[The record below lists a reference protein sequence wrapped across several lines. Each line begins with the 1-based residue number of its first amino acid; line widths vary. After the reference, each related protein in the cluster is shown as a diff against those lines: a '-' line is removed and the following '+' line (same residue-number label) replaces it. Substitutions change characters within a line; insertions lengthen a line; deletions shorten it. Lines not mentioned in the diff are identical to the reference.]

1 MADKA
6 LEGLSV
12 LEYCTGI
19 SGPYCTKLMADLGAD
34 VTKIESPEVG
44 DDARRRPPFPDG
56 RIHPDKSGLFIY
68 LNTNKLG
75 ITLNPATPKGKEIFI
90 KLVEDVDVLVVDKP
104 PGFMESLGLGYDV
117 LKGLNPGLIM
127 TSITPFGLSG
137 PYKDYKAYQIN
148 ASHVSGQGY
157 MLPIPAEDPDRAPV
171 MMGGNSS
178 DYDPGIVAAIAVMGA
193 YFFKGVTGKGQSIEL
208 SKQEALIS
216 MQRVESVTYPN
227 DGVYMTRNQ
236 DKAGPNMPG
245 GVMPCK
251 DGFVVVLTPEEH
263 QWKSLMALIGD
274 PEWSKQDWCQN
285 QDDRFQHVDEINQY
299 LLGWMREHTQE
310 EIFREGQAL
319 GCPVSPLQSAE
330 NVVNSEQLNSRG
342 FFKNIEHPE
351 LGRTKFPTA
360 PYHFKDNP
368 WRLDRSAPH
377 LGEHN
382 EKIFTGRLGLDL
394 KELERLE
401 KAGVI

>member
-1 MADKA
+1 MSDGA

-34 VTKIESPEVG
+34 VIKIESPEIG
-44 DDARRRPPFPDG
+44 DPARRLPPFPKDCVD
-56 RIHPDKSGLFIY
+56 PNKSGLFLY
-68 LNTNKLG
+68 LNTNKRG
-75 ITLNPATPKGKEIFI
+75 VTLNPATPEGKEIFL
-90 KLVEDVDVLVVDKP
+90 KLIDDVDVLVVDKP
-104 PGFMESLGLGYDV
+104 PGFMASLGLGYDG
-117 LKGLNPGLIM
+117 LKEINPGLIM

-137 PYKDYKAYQIN
+137 PYKDYKAYQLN
-148 ASHVSGQGY
+148 TSHISGQGY
-157 MLPIPAEDPDRAPV
+157 MLPIPAEDPNRAPV
-171 MMGGNSS
+171 MMGGNNS

-193 YFFKGVTGKGQSIEL
+193 YFFKGVTGKGQFIEL

-227 DGVYMTRNQ
+227 DGICMTRNQ
-236 DKAGPNMPG
+236 GKAGPKMLG

-263 QWKSLMALIGD
+263 QWKSLMTLIGD
-274 PEWSKQDWCQN
+274 PEWSQKDWCQTQN
-285 QDDRFQHVDEINQY
+285 DRSQHVDEINQY
-299 LLGWMREHTQE
+299 LLDWMGEHTEE

-319 GCPVSPLQSAE
+319 GCPVAPLQSAE
-330 NVVNSEQLNSRG
+330 KVVNSAQLNSRG
-342 FFKNIEHPE
+342 FFKDLEHPE

-368 WRLDRSAPH
+368 WQLDRSAPH

-382 EKIFTGRLGLDL
+382 AEIFTGRLGLDGEELTRL
-394 KELERLE
+394 KE
-401 KAGVI
+401 AGAI